1 MARNDKIEMEGTVI
15 RLIPGAKFLVEIE
28 LENGQKMEVTCAVSG
43 KLRQNYIRIIVGDRV
58 TLEISPYDLS
68 RGIIT
73 WRNK

>member
-1 MARNDKIEMEGTVI
+1 MARNDKIEMEGIVT
-15 RLIPGAKFLVEIE
+15 RLIPGTKFLVEVE
-28 LENGQKMEVTCAVSG
+28 LENGQKREVTCSVSG
-43 KLRQNYIRIIVGDRV
+43 KLRQNFIRIIVGDRV

>member
-1 MARNDKIEMEGTVI
+1 MERNDKIEMEGIVI
-15 RLIPGAKFLVEIE
+15 RLIPGTKFLVEVE
-28 LENGQKMEVTCAVSG
+28 LENGQKREVTCSVSG
-43 KLRQNYIRIIVGDRV
+43 KLRQNFIRIIVGDRV

>member
-1 MARNDKIEMEGTVI
+1 MARNDKIEMDGIVI
-15 RLIPGAKFLVEIE
+15 CLIPGTKFLVEVE
-28 LENGQKMEVTCAVSG
+28 LENGQKREVTCSVSG
-43 KLRQNYIRIIVGDRV
+43 KLRQNFIRIIVGDRV